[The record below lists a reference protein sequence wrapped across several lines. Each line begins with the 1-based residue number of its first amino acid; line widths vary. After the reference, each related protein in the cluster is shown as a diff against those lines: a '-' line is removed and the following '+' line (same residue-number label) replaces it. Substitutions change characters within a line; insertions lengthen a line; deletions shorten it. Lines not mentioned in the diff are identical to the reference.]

1 MYTYG
6 NIHTVLGKE
15 YLMRNTC
22 MCSEKHHV
30 ITKFVVGLLLHFWA
44 IVIGG
49 HLFVIVCMKL
59 ASLSYFQISVIM

>member
-6 NIHTVLGKE
+6 NIHTVLGKQ

-22 MCSEKHHV
+22 VFKKNHV